1 MAERT
6 FGKPNYLLSA
16 RDAASLPKNALPE
29 IALAGRSNVGKS
41 SFLNAFFRAP
51 GVAKVSAAPGK
62 TRAVNYFVVE
72 DRFHVV
78 DLPGF
83 GYAKVSHKERDL
95 WAKFI
100 GDYYDAPRPR
110 LTLHLIDARHP
121 LQALDADFRQWLA
134 ERGERS
140 LVVLTKSD
148 KLKQKDRA
156 RVERDILAGLPDG
169 VAKEDVFLVS
179 SVKKTGFREMER
191 RLVRWLDEQ
200 SDERKRTKRL

>member
-1 MAERT
+1 MTERA
-6 FGKPNYLLSA
+6 FGKPKFLLSA
-16 RDAASLPKNALPE
+16 RDARSLPKNALPE

-62 TRAVNYFVVE
+62 TRAVNYFVVD

-100 GDYYDAPRPR
+100 GDYYATPRPR
-110 LTLHLIDARHP
+110 LTIHLIDSRHS
-121 LQALDADFRQWLA
+121 LQSLDADFRVWLA
-134 ERGERS
+134 EHGRPS
-140 LVVLTKSD
+140 LVALTKSD

-156 RVERDILAGLPDG
+156 RVERDVLASLPDE

-179 SVKKTGFREMER
+179 SVKKTGFREIEK
-191 RLVRWLDEQ
+191 RLVRWLEEE
-200 SDERKRTKRL
+200 SDERKRTRRL